1 MRKYSKEVIEFIRNN
16 AVGKGSKEITELVN
30 NNFGTNFTVE
40 NIKSLKA
47 RYKIL
52 SGLTGHFEK
61 GHSPHNKGKCLD
73 DYMSKEAQ
81 SKIKQTCFTKG
92 KNVNNQRHNWKSIGT
107 EYIDKDGYV
116 KVRVEDKVGEKSHAY
131 WELKQR
137 LIWQEH
143 YGEIPKDSVIIFADG
158 NKRNFD
164 IDNLLCVSRYEL
176 LTMNQNDLIKKY
188 GEATKSGLLIA
199 KLYIKMNELKKCKGE

>member
-1 MRKYSKEVIEFIRNN
+1 MTKYSKEIVEFIRNN
-16 AVGKGSKEITELVN
+16 AIGKGSKEITELVN
-30 NNFGTNFTVE
+30 NTFGTNFTVE
-40 NIKSLKA
+40 NIQSLKA

-73 DYMSKEAQ
+73 DYMSKESQ
-81 SKIKQTCFTKG
+81 SKMKQTCFTKG
-92 KNVNNQRHNWKSIGT
+92 KNVNNQRHNWKSVGT
-107 EYIDKDGYV
+107 EYIDKDGYI
-116 KVRVEDKVGEKSHAY
+116 KVRVKDKVGNKSHAY

-158 NKRNFD
+158 NNRNFN

-176 LTMNQNDLIKKY
+176 LTMNKNELIKKY

-199 KLYIKMNELKKCKGE
+199 KLYIKMNKIKNIKEE

>member
-1 MRKYSKEVIEFIRNN
+1 MRKYSKEIIEFIRNN
-16 AVGKGSKEITELVN
+16 AIGKGSKEITELVN
-30 NNFGTNFTVE
+30 NTFGTNFTVE

-47 RYKIL
+47 RYKIS

-81 SKIKQTCFTKG
+81 SKMKQNCFTKG
-92 KNVNNQRHNWKSIGT
+92 KNVNNQRHNWCEIGKEQT
-107 EYIDKDGYV
+107 TKDGYII
-116 KVRVEDKVGEKSHAY
+116 VRVEDKVGNKSHAY

-143 YGEIPKDSVIIFADG
+143 YGEISKDSVIIFADG

-164 IDNLLCVSRYEL
+164 INNLLCVSRYEL

-199 KLYIKMNELKKCKGE
+199 KLYIKMNELKKCKEE